1 MTDMREQIA
10 LMQTISLTP
19 LENVIAGSVHV
30 SDYNAEKV
38 AVTWGGIAIIPRLQL
53 ESVRRVLDQERL
65 DREMKETKDER

>member
-1 MTDMREQIA
+1 MTEIREQIA

-19 LENVIAGSVHV
+19 LENIITGSVQV
-30 SDYNAEKV
+30 SDYSAEKV

-53 ESVRRVLDQERL
+53 ESVRRVLAQERL